1 MKRKKK
7 EGYLFIFMT
16 DAELS
21 VYGPDKFDT
30 LDWAYVQLHKDC
42 DQIARHEGRKPED
55 VLQSCIRS
63 LEDRIRE
70 LYWLEVEDDRKGTS

>member
-7 EGYLFIFMT
+7 EGYLFVYMT

-30 LDWAYVQLHKDC
+30 LQWAFVQLHKDC
-42 DQIARHEGRKPED
+42 EQIARRNHRKPED
-55 VLQSCIRS
+55 ILQSCIRS
-63 LEDRIRE
+63 LEDRIR
-70 LYWLEVEDDRKGTS
+70 LLWVEAPDDRKRES